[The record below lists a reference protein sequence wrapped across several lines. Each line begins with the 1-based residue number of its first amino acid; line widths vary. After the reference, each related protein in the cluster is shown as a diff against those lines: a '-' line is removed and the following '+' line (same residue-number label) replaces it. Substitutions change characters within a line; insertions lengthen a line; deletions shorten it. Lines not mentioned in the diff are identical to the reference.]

1 MKPNKMQA
9 VIAALYGAVL
19 LALVLL
25 PPWQEAAGREASY
38 RKDIGRGFVWAPPK
52 AVAVECY
59 FAGCV
64 TAPQGYFHVLLNWRL
79 LLQQCLTLSVVAVL
93 FLWMFRPQRN
103 REAEIS
109 RKRGTRLF
117 TSLLLALLIPP
128 TGGVPFGAALAG
140 IPMMLVRRDELWLLP
155 VIMTLVLY
163 AACVLVIYGLIASV
177 LWFRRGRVT

>member
-1 MKPNKMQA
+1 MKPNNMQTA
-9 VIAALYGAVL
+9 IATLFGVVL

-25 PPWQEAAGREASY
+25 PPWQEAAGREAAY
-38 RKDIGRGFVWAPPK
+38 RKEIGRGFVWAPPK

-59 FAGCV
+59 FPGCV
-64 TAPQGYFHVLLNWRL
+64 TAPPGYFHVLLNWHL

-93 FLWMFRPQRN
+93 FLWMFRTQPN
-103 REAEIS
+103 REVGIV
-109 RKRGTRLF
+109 RKRGTRL
-117 TSLLLALLIPP
+117 SISVLLALLIPP

-163 AACVLVIYGLIASV
+163 TACVLVIYGLITSA
-177 LWFRRGRVT
+177 LWFRRGGAT